1 MSEEEKESERQ
12 AFYGQRL
19 GSVKVQRQPD
29 RHPKTG
35 QRFFHHHPDG
45 TISNQN
51 LKEEED
57 QTMAFTSV
65 EDLKKRRPDLFKEI
79 TEDGYNAGFAIG
91 EKIGQEMVAKAK
103 AEERAAQQ
111 AAATAEIE
119 RQRGIEEANR
129 FESKVAKLRAEGV
142 GLGTAI
148 TRIALEDP
156 KAHQDYLDRV
166 QAGQA
171 GKLA

>member
-1 MSEEEKESERQ
+1 MGEDELKRQ
-12 AFYGQRL
+12 PFYGQRL
-19 GSVKVQRQPD
+19 DGLKVHRNPD

-35 QRFFHHHPDG
+35 QRFFHTHPDG
-45 TISNQN
+45 SFVNQN
-51 LKEEED
+51 SEEED

-65 EDLKKRRPDLFKEI
+65 EDLKKRRPDLYEEI
-79 TEDGYNAGFAIG
+79 REDGRKAGFVVG
-91 EKIGQEMVAKAK
+91 EKIGKEMAAKAK

-148 TRIALEDP
+148 TRVALEDP

-166 QAGQA
+166 RAGEA
-171 GKLA
+171 GKLG

>member
-1 MSEEEKESERQ
+1 MSEEQKEFERKP
-12 AFYGQRL
+12 FYGQRL
-19 GSVKVQRQPD
+19 GQIKPARQPD

-35 QRFFHHHPDG
+35 ERFFHTHPDG
-45 TISNQN
+45 SFVNQN
-51 LKEEED
+51 SEEED

-65 EDLKKRRPDLFKEI
+65 EDLKKRRPDLYAEI
-79 TEDGYNAGFAIG
+79 REDGRLIG
-91 EKIGQEMVAKAK
+91 IAERAAKAK
-103 AEERAAQQ
+103 QQQ
-111 AAATAEIE
+111 AEQEALEAKAAAAEVE
-119 RQRGIEEANR
+119 RQRGIQEANK
-129 FESKVAKLRAEGV
+129 FESKVAKLRAEGL

-171 GKLA
+171 GKLG

>member
-1 MSEEEKESERQ
+1 
-12 AFYGQRL
+12 
-19 GSVKVQRQPD
+19 
-29 RHPKTG
+29 
-35 QRFFHHHPDG
+35 
-45 TISNQN
+45 
-51 LKEEED
+51 
-57 QTMAFTSV
+57 MAFTSV
-65 EDLKKRRPDLFKEI
+65 EDLKKRRPDLYKEI
-79 TEDGYNAGFAIG
+79 FDDSYKEGFAIG

-156 KAHQDYLDRV
+156 KAHEDYLARV
-166 QAGQA
+166 RAGEA
-171 GKLA
+171 GKLG

>member
-1 MSEEEKESERQ
+1 
-12 AFYGQRL
+12 
-19 GSVKVQRQPD
+19 
-29 RHPKTG
+29 
-35 QRFFHHHPDG
+35 
-45 TISNQN
+45 
-51 LKEEED
+51 
-57 QTMAFTSV
+57 MAFTSV
-65 EDLKKRRPDLFKEI
+65 EDLKKKRPDLYEEI
-79 TEDGYNAGFAIG
+79 REDGRKAGFVVG
-91 EKIGQEMVAKAK
+91 EKIGKEMAAKAK

-148 TRIALEDP
+148 TRVALEDP

-166 QAGQA
+166 RAGEA
-171 GKLA
+171 GKLG